1 MGFFDALNDPEQSSR
16 LAAALKIME
25 LSGPSRTPTNLGQIL
40 AGGLGSY
47 LNTKQD
53 HQDRAAQQEQL
64 KQMQAMRALQMR
76 KLQGDFDAEQ
86 AQQAQAG
93 QLGNAYKDFYSQG
106 QHISNP
112 MAAITG
118 PTLDQLPKLEQVN
131 QEPKR
136 PLSPFDREMKLAEF
150 LRGQGMFMDAIK
162 HEKQAHEVRG
172 KGEWKNVIKDGKVL
186 SAPFFQDGTRGDISD
201 LAPAYDKQIKDFGGF
216 FGVMDPILGGVLE
229 KYAKTQSPDS
239 KARLAFDR
247 EKLNFDRTM
256 ENGGLGK
263 APPGYRWTPQGT
275 LSAIP
280 GGPADKHAAAT
291 EGERKAG
298 TLLQR
303 LNGSLAQLDAAVAE
317 DKSAEKPGVIASGLR
332 QGGMEMLANSITP
345 QARQRVEA
353 AQLDALD
360 AALTLA
366 TGAAYTREQ
375 LEGHRRSYFPQIGDD
390 AKTIADKT
398 ARRENLMRSAR
409 IAAGRAATQQGGA
422 SGDWSI
428 EKVN

>member
-86 AQQAQAG
+86 AQQAQAA

-229 KYAKTQSPDS
+229 KYAKTQSADS
-239 KARLAFDR
+239 KASNA
-247 EKLNFDRTM
+247 
-256 ENGGLGK
+256 LGW
-263 APPGYRWTPQGT
+263 A
-275 LSAIP
+275 
-280 GGPADKHAAAT
+280 
-291 EGERKAG
+291 
-298 TLLQR
+298 R
-303 LNGSLAQLDAAVAE
+303 LNYE
-317 DKSAEKPGVIASGLR
+317 KSKSTGDRQKPMPSSALKM
-332 QGGMEMLANSITP
+332 QQTE
-345 QARQRVEA
+345 
-353 AQLDALD
+353 LDALGTAGGIQSELGRIQTQIKTGKLDFGLISNLSNQARNFVGMSNEESRNFASFKATMERLRNESLRLNAGVQTDGD
-360 AALTLA
+360 AQRAWNELFANINDRGVVEQRLQEIQNINARAIKLRKMNVDGIRANYGKDPLELNDYETP
-366 TGAAYTREQ
+366 AA
-375 LEGHRRSYFPQIGDD
+375 P
-390 AKTIADKT
+390 
-398 ARRENLMRSAR
+398 
-409 IAAGRAATQQGGA
+409 A
-422 SGDWSI
+422 SNGWSI
-428 EKVN
+428 ERVK